1 MQRMM
6 LKSKIHRATV
16 TDTCLHSE
24 GSIGVDRTLLKEANI
39 LEGEQ
44 VHIYNINN
52 GKRFETYTIQEA
64 FNSGR
69 IVLYGAAARLAEPG
83 DLIIIASFALIEDRE
98 CQNFSPIKINV
109 DKNNQIIKK

>member
-16 TDTCLHSE
+16 TDTCLHYE
-24 GSIGVDRTLLKEANI
+24 GSLGVDITILKEADI

-44 VHIYNINN
+44 VQIYNINN

-64 FNSGR
+64 PNSGK
-69 IVLYGAAARLAEPG
+69 IVIYGAAARLAEPG
-83 DLIIIASFALIEDRE
+83 DLLIIAAFALIEDKE
-98 CQNFSPIKINV
+98 CQNFSPIKISV
-109 DKNNQIIKK
+109 DNNNRIIKK